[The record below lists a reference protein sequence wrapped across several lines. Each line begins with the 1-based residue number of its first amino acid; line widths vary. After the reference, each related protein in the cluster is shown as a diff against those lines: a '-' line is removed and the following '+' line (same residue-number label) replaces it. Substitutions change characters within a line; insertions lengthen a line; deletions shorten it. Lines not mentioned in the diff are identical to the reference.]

1 MSLERKLGLGL
12 SSLFLAGLLS
22 CGAEGSSANG
32 CKNDNDCKGDRYCDE
47 SINQC
52 VSNGTLPQNSAD
64 TAQQNPADIVQPIKL
79 KTILDEEFDSSLG
92 DKWISAG
99 CPSNCPLAVEGED
112 YTINNGRLKNDSWIA
127 YDLNHSLGEGKIVL
141 EYKVRTGNADYIIHG
156 LRGYSGSTRLMC
168 YGGEDDGMVFGC
180 GVSQGSGDNPD
191 YSKDVDF
198 ALNPNEW
205 HTLKVEADTSQAV
218 FTADGQSQS
227 LSTKELD
234 SSAKLQVWLM
244 EGEYDY
250 LKIET
255 E

>member
-1 MSLERKLGLGL
+1 MSLEGKLSFGL
-12 SSLFLAGLLS
+12 SSLFLAGLFS
-22 CGAEGSSANG
+22 CGAEGSSADG

-47 SINQC
+47 NTGQC
-52 VSNGTLPQNSAD
+52 VSEGNR
-64 TAQQNPADIVQPIKL
+64 QNPIDTTQPSQL
-79 KTILDEEFDSSLG
+79 KIILDEEFNSPLG
-92 DKWISAG
+92 EKWISAG
-99 CPSNCPLAVEGED
+99 CPSNCPPAVEGED
-112 YTINNGRLKNDSWIA
+112 YTIDSGTLKNDSWIA

-156 LRGYSGSTRLMC
+156 LRGYSGSTQLMC
-168 YGGEDDGMVFGC
+168 YEGEDDGMVFGC
-180 GVSQGSGDNPD
+180 GVSQGSGDNSD
-191 YSKDVDF
+191 YSKDVNF

-227 LSTKELD
+227 VSTKELD

-250 LKIET
+250 LKAWT